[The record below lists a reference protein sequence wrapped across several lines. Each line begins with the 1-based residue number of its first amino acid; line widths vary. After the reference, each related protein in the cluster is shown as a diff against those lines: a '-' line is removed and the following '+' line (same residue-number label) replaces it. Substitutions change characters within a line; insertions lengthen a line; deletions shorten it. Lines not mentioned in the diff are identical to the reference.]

1 MKEVTVSQ
9 MRQRIDALLERAE
22 REGAVRIRR
31 RDGRT
36 FVLQPE
42 AATASPLDVPA
53 IGVRLGPGDIL
64 DAIRAGRRP
73 A

>member
-1 MKEVTVSQ
+1 
-9 MRQRIDALLERAE
+9 
-22 REGAVRIRR
+22 
-31 RDGRT
+31 
-36 FVLQPE
+36 VLQPE

-53 IGVRLGPGDIL
+53 IGVRLGTGDIL

>member
-9 MRQRIDALLERAE
+9 MRQRLDAMLERAE

-42 AATASPLDVPA
+42 APTASPLDVPA

>member
-1 MKEVTVSQ
+1 
-9 MRQRIDALLERAE
+9 MRQRLDAMLDRAE

-42 AATASPLDVPA
+42 APTTSPLDVPA

>member
-1 MKEVTVSQ
+1 VKEVTVSQ
-9 MRQRIDALLERAE
+9 LRQRLEAMLERAE

-31 RDGRT
+31 KDGRT

-53 IGVRLGPGDIL
+53 IGVRLGTGDIL